1 MIITKENL
9 RPAGAAAVLTV
20 AAEVLAFIHKRQL
33 LIVLQICPLVVK

>member
-20 AAEVLAFIHKRQL
+20 AVEVLAFIHKRKL
-33 LIVLQICPLVVK
+33 LIILQSRPLVIK